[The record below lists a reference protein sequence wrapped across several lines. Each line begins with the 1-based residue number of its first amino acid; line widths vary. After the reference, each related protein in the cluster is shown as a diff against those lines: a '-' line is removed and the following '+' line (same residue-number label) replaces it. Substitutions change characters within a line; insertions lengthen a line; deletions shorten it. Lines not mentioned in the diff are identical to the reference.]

1 MPLYSTGQPFT
12 LSTTITNVATGL
24 PADPTALVLTYA
36 SVAPGSATVT
46 KNWPTPAEITR
57 DGLGLFHY
65 EVPAVQ
71 AAGHYR
77 NTWTS
82 TGANAGQRTEVFDV
96 FDPTTYPRIVSFADA
111 KAFLRL
117 TGTADDALL
126 DRMIGWAS
134 ARILREVVAYNS
146 TYTQIVTARGGA
158 LVLSRC
164 PVRSVTAVTGL
175 ETWAALVTVA
185 DLFVKNPTAGLV
197 ASKSGQSVRGTYE
210 VTYTAGYDEVPAG
223 VDGACLLLI
232 RHWWNQ
238 SQAHGSATYGD
249 AGFIP
254 DFAGLPNTVKNMVA
268 VVPKMPLI
276 A

>member
-65 EVPAVQ
+65 EVPAGQ
-71 AAGHYR
+71 AGHYR

-82 TGANAGQRTEVFDV
+82 TGANAGQHTEVFDV
-96 FDPTTYPRIVSFADA
+96 FDPATYPRIVSFADA
-111 KAFLRL
+111 KGFLRL

-134 ARILREVVAYNS
+134 ARILREIVAYNS

-164 PVRSVTAVTGL
+164 PVRSVIAVIPL
-175 ETWAALVTVA
+175 ETWAAAVTVS
-185 DLFVKNPTAGLV
+185 DLYVKIPLGGMV
-197 ASKSGQSVRGTYE
+197 RSKSGQPIYGTYE
-210 VTYTAGYDEVPAG
+210 VTYTAGPDEVQPG
-223 VDGACLLLI
+223 VDGATLQLI

-249 AGFIP
+249 AGFVP
-254 DFAGLPNTVKNMVA
+254 DFAGLPNTVKNMLA

>member
-1 MPLYSTGQPFT
+1 VDLYPTNQPVR
-12 LSTTITNVATGL
+12 LSTTVRDVAGAL
-24 PADPTALVLTYA
+24 ADPTALILSYVNVA
-36 SVAPGSATVT
+36 SGSTAVT
-46 KNWPTPAEITR
+46 KNWPTPADITK
-57 DGLGLFHY
+57 DSTGLFHY
-65 EVPAVQ
+65 DA
-71 AAGHYR
+71 AGFATAGHYR
-77 NTWTS
+77 VTWTS
-82 TGANAGQRTEVFDV
+82 TGANAGVDSDVFDV
-96 FDPTTYPRIVSFADA
+96 FDPATYPRIVSFADA
-111 KAFLRL
+111 KAFLRF